1 MSNTHGSSTQPVYS
15 SRAPVTRVA
24 IALVSVAISATLLGG
39 VLALF
44 ETQSSDAA
52 LARASA
58 PATTASNALAV
69 RDTQLP
75 DAELKG
81 A

>member
-1 MSNTHGSSTQPVYS
+1 MSNNDRSSTQPVYS
-15 SRAPVTRVA
+15 PRAPVTRLAV
-24 IALVSVAISATLLGG
+24 ALVSVAISATLLGG

-44 ETQSSDAA
+44 ETQSNDAA

-69 RDTQLP
+69 RDTRSRTRS
-75 DAELKG
+75 
-81 A
+81 